1 MLKLWSEVPAA
12 RVREMV
18 ADVATWVWV
27 SFWVVLGAKVHEV
40 ISSFAE
46 AGRVLQAGGTNI
58 QGAGAALGD
67 ALDRRPAGRPGDR
80 RPHDRRVRHGRR
92 AVHLRRPASS
102 SRCSS

>member
-1 MLKLWSEVPAA
+1 MLKLWSEVPSA

-27 SFWVVLGAKVHEV
+27 SFWVVLGARVHDV

-58 QGAGAALGD
+58 QGAGAALGG
-67 ALDRRPAGRPGDR
+67 ALDDVPLVGPEWATSRPAPSARS
-80 RPHDRRVRHGRR
+80 
-92 AVHLRRPASS
+92 ASRS
-102 SRCSS
+102 